1 MIKLFETEK
10 KEEASS
16 WTTNDVRECVKQLNT
31 YDEEIKALQEAKRD
45 WLKDFLEK
53 KNIPSKE
60 FRQAVQ
66 IMKKELDKET
76 LFEMTE
82 IISEMMGID
91 D

>member
-10 KEEASS
+10 EEAG
-16 WTTNDVRECVKQLNT
+16 TAIDDVKECVRQLNT
-31 YDEEIKALQEAKRD
+31 YDEEIKALQESKRE
-45 WLKDFLEK
+45 WLKEFLK
-53 KNIPSKE
+53 RKNIPAKE